1 MAFSGIRANLYD
13 MEYVPRLL
21 EQELKLELQALGGIL
36 VEGVMGCGKSEL
48 CRQIAKRVINL
59 EIDDSA
65 RELVGSDASLLLDG
79 PYPTLFD
86 EWQSAPKIWNQ
97 IRHDIDANR
106 AKGRYLLTGSAA
118 PKQDQTRHPG
128 VGRIGRMRLRPFTL
142 QESGVSD
149 GTISIGALATGNQVA
164 NPRSQRV
171 SGITP
176 AIHSILRGG
185 FPEQLRATVDQ
196 AQRAMRNYVRQ
207 IPARGF
213 EALIERPRSPQTT
226 EAILLALARL
236 LGSELRYSSIT
247 RDVVASGVSADPG
260 TIAAYIDLLQRA
272 FILERVPAWF
282 GHLRSKVRI
291 SQTDKYYFA
300 DPSLAA
306 AVLQADES
314 SLIGD
319 LETTGFLFENL
330 VFRDLTVIAEAL
342 GGRLFHYR
350 DKNNLEVDFILR
362 FKDGGIAPIE
372 VKLGTNRIPE
382 AIKNLSRFE
391 EKIDPAT
398 ARLAFK
404 AVITTGEFSYQD
416 KESGAWVVSIHHL
429 GI

>member
-1 MAFSGIRANLYD
+1 

-21 EQELKLELQALGGIL
+21 EHELELELQALGGVL

-97 IRHDIDANR
+97 IRNDIDTNR
-106 AKGRYLLTGSAA
+106 AKARYLLTGSAA

-128 VGRIGRMRLRPFTL
+128 VGRIGRLRLRPFTL

-149 GTISIGALATGNQVA
+149 GTISLRALSSGTQLADS
-164 NPRSQRV
+164 RSQRIA
-171 SGITP
+171 GITP

-213 EALIERPRSPQTT
+213 EALIERPRSPLTT
-226 EAILLALARL
+226 EAILLTLARL
-236 LGSELRYSSIT
+236 LGSELKYASVT

-260 TIAAYIDLLQRA
+260 TVASYIDLLERA
-272 FILERVPAWF
+272 FVVERVPAWF
-282 GHLRSKVRI
+282 GHLRSKVRV

-330 VFRDLTVIAEAL
+330 VFRDLVVITEAL

-362 FKDGGIAPIE
+362 LKDGAIAPIE
-372 VKLGTNRIPE
+372 VKLGTNRVPE
-382 AIKNLSRFE
+382 AINNLSKFE
-391 EKIDPAT
+391 KKLDLT
-398 ARLAFK
+398 GTRLAFK
-404 AVITTGEFSYQD
+404 AVITTGEYSYQD
-416 KESGAWVVSIHHL
+416 KETGTWVVSIHHL